1 MGNPFYQ
8 AKKIG
13 KSYGDAIILNDISF
27 EVNQGE
33 ILAIIGG
40 SGAGKSTLLNILSGN
55 IQPNLEGEI
64 KVNQQSLDLYFERLI
79 KEFPSIKLIPQ
90 DFRLKPDYKISENI
104 DLSLTEFSADYR
116 KERVDYLLELFG
128 LKHLENRKPRE
139 VSGGEK
145 QRTAIA
151 RAIANEPQVLLLDE
165 PFSNLDAI
173 NKNNL
178 RKILLEVIKTEQI
191 ACIFVSHDLFDVFG
205 IADKIGVLQNGE
217 MIAVGTVDEI
227 MKSNLPYIKD
237 LISNAFEPVKEFLK
251 SVEI

>member
-1 MGNPFYQ
+1 LGNPLYQ
-8 AKKIG
+8 VKKIS
-13 KSYGDAIILNDISF
+13 KSYGESCILKDIFF

-55 IQPNLEGEI
+55 IQPNLGGEI
-64 KVNQQSLDLYFERLI
+64 TVNQEQLNLYFERLI
-79 KEFPSIKLIPQ
+79 REFPFIKLIPQ

-104 DLSLTEFSADYR
+104 DLSLTEFSMDYR
-116 KERVDYLLELFG
+116 KERVKYLLELFG

-173 NKNNL
+173 NKNHL

-191 ACIFVSHDLFDVFG
+191 ACVFVSHDLFDVFG

-217 MIAVGTVDEI
+217 MIAIGTVSEI
-227 MKSNLPYIKD
+227 MKSDLPYIKD
-237 LISNAFEPVKEFLK
+237 LIANAFEPVKEFLK
-251 SVEI
+251 SIE